1 MTIDMRD
8 LILESSAEVRE
19 MFREAVIELTQPIL
33 DMELKRQWAM
43 LPAEIKDKLAQERPE
58 EYAELMKYIGG
69 RNGKNTGRTR
79 IRKPGMAEQKAK
91 GY

>member
-1 MTIDMRD
+1 MIDMRD

-19 MFREAVIELTQPIL
+19 MFRETVIELTQPIV

-43 LPAEIKDKLAQERPE
+43 LPPEIKDKLAAERPE
-58 EYAELMKYIGG
+58 EYAELMKYLGG
-69 RNGKNTGRTR
+69 RNGKNTGRNR
-79 IRKPGMAEQKAK
+79 IRKAGMENQKPK